1 MKQTIFFSSLV
12 IFLFSSGCRSK
23 SPGEKKSHFPALS
36 FIQSQVAHV
45 DTSLFSI
52 MRIDYGDSSDADT
65 SYIRREEFRAA
76 AKDFLEIPDLTT
88 SALSK
93 RFTEQ
98 SNYDETLGRV
108 MLTSYP
114 VDKEKE
120 VLQRQEVLIT
130 PSAAGDKVNSI
141 FIDLLFQ
148 NRDSVVQKR
157 LLWRVDQSFQ
167 VSAIRQKPG
176 QPEIITTT
184 KVIWNEPADQ

>member
-1 MKQTIFFSSLV
+1 MYAA
-12 IFLFSSGCRSK
+12 GCRSK
-23 SPGEKKSHFPALS
+23 SPGEKRNHFPALS

-45 DTSLFSI
+45 DTSLYSI
-52 MRIDYGDSSDADT
+52 MKLVYRDSSDADT

-76 AKDFLEIPDLTT
+76 ARDFLDIPDLTS

-98 SNYDETLGRV
+98 SNFDETLGRV

-114 VDKEKE
+114 VDREKE

-130 PSAAGDKVNSI
+130 PSAAGDEVNSI

-157 LLWRVDQSFQ
+157 LLWRVDHSFQ
-167 VSAIRQKPG
+167 VTAIRQKPG
-176 QPEIITTT
+176 QPEIISTT
-184 KVIWNEPADQ
+184 KIIWNESADQ

>member
-1 MKQTIFFSSLV
+1 MKKLIFFFSFV
-12 IFLFSSGCRSK
+12 IFLFSVGCRSK
-23 SPGEKKSHFPALS
+23 APDVKKSHFPALS
-36 FIQSQVAHV
+36 FIQSQVAQV
-45 DTSLFSI
+45 DTSLYSI
-52 MRIDYGDSSDADT
+52 MKLEYRDSSDTDT

-76 AKDFLEIPDLTT
+76 AKDFLEIPDLTS

-93 RFTEQ
+93 RFTEL

-130 PSAAGDKVNSI
+130 PSPAGDKVNSI

-148 NRDSVVQKR
+148 NRDSAVQKR

-167 VSAIRQKPG
+167 VTAIRQKPG